1 MDIICSDLT
10 FSPEELTFIRQVID
24 LATINAK
31 DAKFVANIQ
40 IRIEHE
46 LQQIQEMKNQQE
58 ADKIRQLEEIKSSSK
73 KKQMS
78 AV

>member
-1 MDIICSDLT
+1 MDIIQSDLT
-10 FSPEELTFIRQVID
+10 FSPEELSFIRQVID
-24 LATINAK
+24 LATISAK

-40 IRIEHE
+40 VRIEHE
-46 LQQIQEMKNQQE
+46 LQQMQDMVNNQE
-58 ADKIRQLEEIKSSSK
+58 AEKRRQLEEIKSSSK